1 MIFFGD
7 LMMGMYFTLFSVA
20 LGLAADAFAVS
31 LCIGLEI
38 GRVKIKDMI
47 VTGLWFGGFQALMPT
62 VGYLLGNYMYDLINA
77 VDHWIAFALLS
88 LIGINMIR
96 EGRHGKTVEEVNG
109 KSGYPD
115 FCRMLVM
122 AVATSVDAL
131 AVGITLPTAVG
142 SGLLLSVSVIGFTAF
157 LLSAVGVRLGARL
170 GTSLRTGAETAGG
183 VILVAIALKI
193 LVGHLMNG

>member
-1 MIFFGD
+1 
-7 LMMGMYFTLFSVA
+7 MMGIYFTLFSVA

-62 VGYLLGNYMYDLINA
+62 VGYLLGNYMYSLINA

-96 EGRHGKTVEEVNG
+96 EGRPARSAVCVNKG
-109 KSGYPD
+109 TGCPG
-115 FCRMLVM
+115 FCRMFVM

-157 LLSAVGVRLGARL
+157 LLSAAGVRLGAKL
-170 GTSLRTGAETAGG
+170 GVSLRTGAQTAGG
-183 VILVAIALKI
+183 VILIAIAVKI

>member
-1 MIFFGD
+1 
-7 LMMGMYFTLFSVA
+7 MMGMYFTLFSVA

-62 VGYLLGNYMYDLINA
+62 VGYLLGNYMYRMINA
-77 VDHWIAFALLS
+77 VDHWIAFTLLS

-96 EGRHGKTVEEVNG
+96 EGRPGKVVEEMKG
-109 KSGYPD
+109 GGGRPG
-115 FCRMLVM
+115 FCRMFVM

-142 SGLLLSVSVIGFTAF
+142 SGLLPSVSVIGFTAF
-157 LLSAVGVRLGARL
+157 LLSGIGVRLGARL
-170 GTSLRTGAETAGG
+170 GVSLRTGAETAGG
-183 VILVAIALKI
+183 VILIAIALKI
-193 LVGHLMNG
+193 LVAHLMNG